1 MSGHM
6 HAAAPDVISSLDDV
20 WGKNGETIAQEMM
33 EKINDYR
40 SLLEEGRVAEARRY
54 HDTLMNE
61 IRYLRDEKTDSKVAI
76 AAGAAAG
83 AAAASV
89 FFGAGAIVGAIAGGF
104 IAYSSGQGQKEGRA
118 RLYEHLV
125 AQLGPRPVE

>member
-1 MSGHM
+1 MSEYM
-6 HAAAPDVISSLDDV
+6 NAAAADITSNLDNI
-20 WGKNGETIAQEMM
+20 WGKNGEAIAQEMM

-40 SLLEEGRVAEARRY
+40 SLLGEGRVAEARRY

-61 IRYLRDEKTDSKVAI
+61 IRYLRDEKTDSKVVI

-89 FFGAGAIVGAIAGGF
+89 FFGAGAIVGAIAGGLF
-104 IAYSSGQGQKEGRA
+104 AYSSGQGQKEGRA

-125 AQLGPRPVE
+125 AQLGPRPVG